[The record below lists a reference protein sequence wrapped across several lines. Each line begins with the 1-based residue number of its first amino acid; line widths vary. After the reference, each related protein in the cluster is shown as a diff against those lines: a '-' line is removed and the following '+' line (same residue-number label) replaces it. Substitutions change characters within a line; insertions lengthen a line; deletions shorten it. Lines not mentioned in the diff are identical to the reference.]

1 MNICSTSISYKYDSK
16 LKSNAL
22 HFFNVGD
29 EPTKG
34 KLPLSS
40 TKEAGR
46 FPLPIKFAMSF
57 ISENSYLLSIF
68 TFFFFFKKF
77 FFFFFFF
84 FFFSR
89 CVFFFFNF
97 PRVKIF
103 KFSTK
108 GGGFFFF
115 GGL

>member
-68 TFFFFFKKF
+68 TFFFNRSVNVFFKFHAGKGYHISHSVSANVLWHGWVYPF
-77 FFFFFFF
+77 F
-84 FFFSR
+84 
-89 CVFFFFNF
+89 
-97 PRVKIF
+97 
-103 KFSTK
+103 
-108 GGGFFFF
+108 
-115 GGL
+115 

>member
-1 MNICSTSISYKYDSK
+1 MLQNHNQTRYI
-16 LKSNAL
+16 
-22 HFFNVGD
+22 FFNVGD

-68 TFFFFFKKF
+68 TFFLTEVEMFFSNSTRSKVNISTKAWRLMFCCRLGCTSFFKSPLKA
-77 FFFFFFF
+77 
-84 FFFSR
+84 
-89 CVFFFFNF
+89 
-97 PRVKIF
+97 
-103 KFSTK
+103 
-108 GGGFFFF
+108 
-115 GGL
+115 L